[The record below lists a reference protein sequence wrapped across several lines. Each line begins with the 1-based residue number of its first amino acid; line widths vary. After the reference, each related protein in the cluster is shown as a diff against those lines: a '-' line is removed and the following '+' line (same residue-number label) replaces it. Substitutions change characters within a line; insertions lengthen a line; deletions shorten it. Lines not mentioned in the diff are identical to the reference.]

1 LIGKTGGRFFEQGH
15 KLRVRPLHFDHPH
28 TFYLLGPTPIDRR
41 LQYTREQLRNQQGH
55 NQAHSECSAL
65 KSAKKERA
73 QRDPNEQGPP
83 NLGIAERG
91 HEQVERRARPS
102 FVDEM
107 KESLIHAIEIK
118 RPLSFNRYLRI
129 NNCGTMT
136 KPE

>member
-1 LIGKTGGRFFEQGH
+1 
-15 KLRVRPLHFDHPH
+15 VRPLHFDHPH
-28 TFYLLGPTPIDRR
+28 TFYLFGATPIDRR
-41 LQYTREQLRNQQGH
+41 LQYTREQLRNQQGYE
-55 NQAHSECSAL
+55 QAHNERSAL

-73 QRDPNEQGPP
+73 QSNRNEYGPP
-83 NLGIAERG
+83 NLAVAECG

-107 KESLIHAIEIK
+107 KEALIHAIEMK